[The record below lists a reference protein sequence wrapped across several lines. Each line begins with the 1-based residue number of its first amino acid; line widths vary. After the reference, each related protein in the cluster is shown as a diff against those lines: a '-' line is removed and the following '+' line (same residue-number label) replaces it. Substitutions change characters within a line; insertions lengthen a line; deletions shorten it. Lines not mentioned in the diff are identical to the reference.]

1 MHIYRNEL
9 IYYKP
14 NCIRRRIAFVFAWAT
29 LNSEISRDRNKYEV
43 PVSVQTMNLPS
54 SVPCYIMFSF
64 VTWNERYADICYSSI
79 TLSSLATEMAV
90 TSTHGRVP
98 TGYAEEVIISES
110 SFRIGRRANESA
122 LVPSKKRKRE
132 HRGDSS
138 IVYGDGAYK
147 GPWASYEERRPDITD
162 SLSGEEDVDVVEEEE
177 EEAGYEE
184 DAIAPQPRA
193 PIDKSGTAYAETGD
207 GSEYSTFEGSEEF
220 DYQGRTYMHVPQDLD
235 IDLRVEFPLSERK
248 NYCPKRLIH
257 TWKGHKGK
265 INQTRFFPDSGHLL
279 LSASQD
285 SKVMLWDVYHQ
296 RELLRSYHGHKSSVV
311 DIDFSP
317 NGTHFVDASL
327 DRTMKMWNT
336 ETGTC
341 VGRFSTGATPNVVR
355 INPSTPNEFLA
366 GMSDKK
372 IVQFDTRSDDRKPVQ
387 EYDHHLQPVN
397 TVTYCDENRR
407 FISTSDDRSIRAWEY
422 GIPVPIKF
430 IAEPEMF
437 PLMRSSPHPSG
448 KYVAFQSADNQIVV
462 YSTAD
467 KFRQHRK
474 KGFRGHNTAGY
485 AIDVAISPDGNI
497 VASGDTAGYVAF
509 WDWKTCKMWS
519 KIQAS
524 SKDRGAVL
532 SVAWHPRETSKV
544 VTGALDGSLKYWD

>member
-1 MHIYRNEL
+1 MQDWNPTRFQSFDETYQSLYL
-9 IYYKP
+9 I
-14 NCIRRRIAFVFAWAT
+14 
-29 LNSEISRDRNKYEV
+29 
-43 PVSVQTMNLPS
+43 
-54 SVPCYIMFSF
+54 
-64 VTWNERYADICYSSI
+64 
-79 TLSSLATEMAV
+79 MAL
-90 TSTHGRVP
+90 TRTHGRVP
-98 TGYAEEVIISES
+98 TGYADEVVISES
-110 SFRIGRRANESA
+110 SFRIGHRAHESA
-122 LVPSKKRKRE
+122 AVPSKKRKRE
-132 HRGDSS
+132 HRGDSG
-138 IVYGDGAYK
+138 IVFGDGAYK
-147 GPWASYEERRPDITD
+147 GPWARYEELRPDAD
-162 SLSGEEDVDVVEEEE
+162 GALSGEEDIEIVEEDEDEGLEE
-177 EEAGYEE
+177 NSLV
-184 DAIAPQPRA
+184 PRLGA
-193 PIDKSGTAYAETGD
+193 PIDKKGTAYAETGD
-207 GSEYSTFEGSEEF
+207 GKEYTTFEGNEEY

-235 IDLRVEFPLSERK
+235 IDLRREFPLSERK
-248 NYCPKRLIH
+248 NYCPKKLIH

-265 INQTRFFPDSGHLL
+265 ITQTRFFPDSGHLL

-285 SKVMLWDVYHQ
+285 AKILLWDVYHQ
-296 RELLRSYHGHKSSVV
+296 RELLRSFHGHKNSVIDV
-311 DIDFSP
+311 DFAPD
-317 NGTHFVDASL
+317 GCQFVSASL
-327 DRTMKMWNT
+327 DRSMKTWDT

-341 VGRFSTGATPNVVR
+341 VGRFGTGATPNVVR
-355 INPSTPNEFLA
+355 INPSTPHEFLA

-397 TVTYCDENRR
+397 TLTYCDEDRR

-430 IAEPEMF
+430 ISEPEMF
-437 PLMRSSPHPSG
+437 PLVRSSPHPSG

-462 YSTAD
+462 YSTTD

-485 AIDVAISPDGNI
+485 AIDVAISPDGSI

-519 KIQAS
+519 KIQATG
-524 SKDRGAVL
+524 KEGGAVL